1 MKQALLV
8 LLGALLYAAGVLLS
22 CRKKTGKGG
31 IFRNDIRDILGEGK
45 NVSLREKS
53 RLTTMI
59 MLAGAALGTIGAY
72 INLTVTLLGVAL
84 LFGGLWLHL
93 RWYRCPHC
101 GASLGRNGIPKYC
114 PGCGEAIDADRKEP

>member
-1 MKQALLV
+1 M
-8 LLGALLYAAGVLLS
+8 
-22 CRKKTGKGG
+22 
-31 IFRNDIRDILGEGK
+31 
-45 NVSLREKS
+45 SLREKS

-93 RWYRCPHC
+93 RNRLWHN
-101 GASLGRNGIPKYC
+101 LGLHLLLP
-114 PGCGEAIDADRKEP
+114 